1 MIYEFRCEECNKIM
15 SESLPIT
22 SRKKQTKCLF
32 CEGVAKRIISKNNF
46 ILKGGGWEKDG
57 YSRNK

>member
-1 MIYEFRCEECNKIM
+1 MIKTLTELRGYISNKINL
-15 SESLPIT
+15 ERGI
-22 SRKKQTKCLF
+22 
-32 CEGVAKRIISKNNF
+32 EGVAKRIISKNNF

>member
-22 SRKKQTKCLF
+22 SRKEKTVCLF
-32 CEGVAKRIISKNNF
+32 CGEVSKRIISKNSF
-46 ILKGGGWEKDG
+46 ILKGEGWAKDG
-57 YSRNK
+57 YSRKE